1 MNHNTISLK
10 NCEPL
15 HEWSRFEEKIYTQK
29 VGFPGEFSPSPDLPT
44 YFRFKLKSHM
54 NLLGLK
60 GLLSSEPRKA
70 LADNTGNHNLSGSA
84 ANSSSHALKMIPT
97 SAQLMTPD
105 QLDAAEKISVGQ
117 LNILDPN
124 LYQWL
129 VVQGMSNLLQTTKTK
144 ASNDLLV
151 CPTDDIQNP
160 IAWFKVNL
168 ILEDAN
174 DKTNAII
181 IGQIKLF
188 QLRLGKVKNDTS
200 RNDLL
205 IQTVFKDQTQIR
217 PLNNNK
223 DDEAISNLGKKH
235 MVHEM
240 LPSTLPFSLKK
251 SLPSSLTESSSS
263 SKKRQREPVKKSLFT
278 STPTK
283 KPKSDTTSGY
293 SEETYAFE
301 ETDDENVANTDKTPS
316 E

>member
-1 MNHNTISLK
+1 
-10 NCEPL
+10 
-15 HEWSRFEEKIYTQK
+15 
-29 VGFPGEFSPSPDLPT
+29 
-44 YFRFKLKSHM
+44 
-54 NLLGLK
+54 
-60 GLLSSEPRKA
+60 
-70 LADNTGNHNLSGSA
+70 
-84 ANSSSHALKMIPT
+84 MIPT

-124 LYQWL
+124 LYQNTPFL
-129 VVQGMSNLLQTTKTK
+129 CRAAVARFDLSNGWWYK
-144 ASNDLLV
+144 ACPIYFKQLKPKPQSDLLV

-160 IAWFKVNL
+160 IAWFKVSL
-168 ILEDAN
+168 IIEDAN
-174 DKTNAII
+174 DETNAII

-205 IQTVFKDQTQIR
+205 IQTVFKDQAQIC
-217 PLNNNK
+217 PSKNNK

-240 LPSTLPFSLKK
+240 LPSTLPLSLKK
-251 SLPSSLTESSSS
+251 SLTSSPTESSSS

-283 KPKSDTTSGY
+283 KPKSGY
-293 SEETYAFE
+293 NEEIYAFE
-301 ETDDENVANTDKTPS
+301 ETDDENVANTNKTPS